1 MNNISEALVGKE
13 LYDLI
18 NSGELRLSEAQAA
31 QVRQAAATAA
41 ARYTSINTAPVRDQI
56 QMSEPGEPGW
66 LGLIYETVDFAS
78 IVNAASDSITFVNP
92 IGTNNLGVVTFNPDT
107 LRKVKMELTV
117 QSSRKVVLNGFQTD
131 IGNVGMLYLKQP
143 SEPIDKF
150 TLKITNN
157 SGNTLTAVSFS
168 FGFNFQPLSSLV

>member
-1 MNNISEALVGKE
+1 MNNVSQELVAAE
-13 LYDLI
+13 LYDLV
-18 NSGELRLSEAQAA
+18 NSGELRLTEAQAA
-31 QVRQAAATAA
+31 QIRAAAATAA
-41 ARYTSINTAPVRDQI
+41 ARYTTVNTAPVRDQI

-78 IVNAASDSITFVNP
+78 IDNATSQSTTFVNP

-107 LRKVKMELTV
+107 LRRVKMELQV

-143 SEPIDKF
+143 SEAIDKF

-157 SGNTLTAVSFS
+157 SGVTLTAVSFS